1 MNELTGPVY
10 LLKLRKSLDGADR
23 LAAKSGMAYNGSHRE
38 VEIAPKAHSRST
50 IVMFYR
56 YDPAVM
62 DEKRA
67 QAVLDIHFSVTM
79 GCTVSDLRRPGW
91 TIVSSSEESDPG
103 ALLFGRRT
111 LLSLLRPG
119 AREPAAPPP
128 GGVARVAANLR
139 VPVAALLA
147 VYAPP
152 ALFTAEGEQALGQLI
167 GSLSSGAAST
177 PDEAHFCVSYATG
190 DGYRP
195 YSGQWQEW
203 IEPLDEFGENEPL
216 ALRLLAQYSGGVY
229 VVRIDGTIAGYA
241 GIRIHSPRVA
251 EVLVHTLDPNADL
264 AGQGLSRAVA
274 SRATKAIFAGG
285 RVPIYQYAGGDS
297 AAASVASS
305 LGYHFYAD
313 AVTYTTE
320 L

>member
-1 MNELTGPVY
+1 M
-10 LLKLRKSLDGADR
+10 S
-23 LAAKSGMAYNGSHRE
+23 
-38 VEIAPKAHSRST
+38 
-50 IVMFYR
+50 FR

-67 QAVLDIHFSVTM
+67 QAVLDIHFSMTM

-91 TIVSSSEESDPG
+91 TVVSSSEESDPG

-119 AREPAAPPP
+119 PKELASQPD

-147 VYAPP
+147 AYAPP
-152 ALFTAEGEQALGQLI
+152 TLFTVEGEQALYQLI
-167 GSLSSGAAST
+167 GSLISGVT
-177 PDEAHFCVSYATG
+177 LTRDEAHVCISYATG
-190 DGYRP
+190 DGYTP
-195 YSGQWQEW
+195 YFGQWQEW

-229 VVRIDGTIAGYA
+229 VVRVAGAIAGYA

-251 EVLVHTLDPNADL
+251 EVLVDILNPSADL
-264 AGQGLSRAVA
+264 PGQGLSRAVT
-274 SRATKAIFAGG
+274 SRATRAIFAGG
-285 RVPIYQYAGGDS
+285 RVPIYRYTAGDEAS
-297 AAASVASS
+297 ADIASS
-305 LGYHFYAD
+305 LGYRFYAD
-313 AVTYTTE
+313 AVTYTTQ